1 MIRDPDTVYKVE
13 RLGDT
18 LIVLPQGP
26 TLNFKYQE
34 VHLESNSLRQIVDDP
49 HVVNAVIDLRD
60 VNYLDSLIISSL
72 LRVLTKTKR
81 SGGAAVFCN
90 GSDEMQAI
98 LECIKIGKLWPHYET
113 REKALQSLQG

>member
-1 MIRDPDTVYKVE
+1 MIRDPDKVFKVE

-26 TLNFKYQE
+26 TLNFMYQE

-90 GSDEMQAI
+90 GSDEMRVWVNVVTLPA
-98 LECIKIGKLWPHYET
+98 
-113 REKALQSLQG
+113 